1 MCLGAQGAI
10 QTAWI
15 AAAMATAS
23 FGIHITK
30 PFGSQSR
37 NNLAT
42 VCFGALSCS
51 ALAAAPL
58 CRVVGEIDLT
68 IIPEAVFKA
77 CVLLPGAFVFLFFLH
92 LQVMPGDVL
101 LQANRLQV
109 DLKRSLGVNEE
120 GHLEDKM
127 GEGEN
132 DERDQDEL
140 HEKRSEDF
148 DKSEASKKPPESTE
162 SCVLPLKPC
171 VLQLQTPEYQRWNAK
186 NARFVEQYR
195 GLARAWLHHRRRSS
209 L

>member
-1 MCLGAQGAI
+1 MGA
-10 QTAWI
+10 T
-15 AAAMATAS
+15 S
-23 FGIHITK
+23 FGIHITR

-58 CRVVGEIDLT
+58 CRIVGEINVT
-68 IIPEAVFKA
+68 IIPPAVFEV
-77 CVLLPGAFVFLFFLH
+77 CVLLPAAFVFLFFLH

-101 LQANRLQV
+101 LQANRLQA

-120 GHLEDKM
+120 GHLDKM
-127 GEGEN
+127 GKN
-132 DERDQDEL
+132 DDEKDQDEI
-140 HEKRSEDF
+140 HEEKESEDF
-148 DKSEASKKPPESTE
+148 EKSEAAKKPPESTE
-162 SCVLPLKPC
+162 SCVLPLKPS
-171 VLQLQTPEYQRWNAK
+171 VLQLQTPEYQAFNAK
-186 NARFVEQYR
+186 NAKFIEQYR